1 MELSEILE
9 DRWTCRAY
17 RPEPVPRDTLDAVL
31 ALAQRTP
38 SWCNTQPWH
47 VHLVEGEAT
56 ARFAASLTAH
66 VQASAPSPDLPLPDD
81 YVGVYKERRRESGYA
96 LYTSLGIARTD
107 YAARG
112 AQMLKNFSFFGAPQ
126 VAVITTDR
134 SQGVYGAID
143 CGGYVTNLLN
153 AAHAHGV
160 ATTPQAAIAM
170 YSAHVREFLG
180 LADDRLV
187 VCAVALGFA
196 DEDHPVNGFRTSRA
210 SVDDT
215 VTFVTE

>member
-1 MELSEILE
+1 MELSKILE
-9 DRWTCRAY
+9 GRWTCRAY
-17 RPEPVPRDTLDAVL
+17 RTEPVPRETLRDVL

-38 SWCNTQPWH
+38 SWCNTQPWQ

-56 ARFAASLTAH
+56 ERFATSLTAH
-66 VQASAPSPDLPLPDD
+66 VQTSAPSPDLPLPDD

-96 LYTSLGIARTD
+96 LYASLGIARSD
-107 YAARG
+107 GEARG
-112 AQMLKNFSFFGAPQ
+112 VQMLKNFSFFGAPQ

-153 AAHAHGV
+153 AAYAHGV
-160 ATTPQAAIAM
+160 ATTPQAAVAM
-170 YSAHVREFLG
+170 YSDHVREFLG

-215 VTFVTE
+215 VTFVSE